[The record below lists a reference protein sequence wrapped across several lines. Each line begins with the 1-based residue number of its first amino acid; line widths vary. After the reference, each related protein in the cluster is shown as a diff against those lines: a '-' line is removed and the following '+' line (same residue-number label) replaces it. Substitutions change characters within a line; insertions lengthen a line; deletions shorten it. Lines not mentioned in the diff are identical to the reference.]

1 MIRSQKRHNFFIF
14 IIFPF
19 NLVFCYEKF
28 IAYLDLIIGVWLLL
42 IMNEIL
48 SEHAYIFD
56 DHIESVF
63 EHADQIRS
71 DL

>member
-1 MIRSQKRHNFFIF
+1 MMIRSQKRHNFFIF

-63 EHADQIRS
+63 ERAE
-71 DL
+71 